1 MTKKHIAASGA
12 KQGQWV
18 TCGAQVCTL
27 SSANYHTTA
36 AELIQVQQYHEDKTG
51 EKVTGER
58 LSLQSVLEYK
68 ILSEGSK
75 KIISDKVDER
85 LEKAREKKE
94 GRKSQAG
101 TVLRDKRAEAYEQY
115 KKDSNA
121 AKYLKNYLADYPN
134 LSRLPLSDLRK
145 VFKYAE
151 TRYGTA
157 YISGAISPGGNKL
170 GLTSQEKV
178 YKELNDN
185 PRLLPAVLNPVT
197 AERRASAHPARNTAL
212 TRVVEEQ
219 ERRKEATQRQRIA
232 AGQATDGVKV
242 RRIRAGLS
250 TRTAIKDSLEE
261 LKARGCDVSYNE
273 DKGLMSTTFHNVE
286 IVGPSYQ
293 IEAWKK
299 WMRDGM
305 F

>member
-1 MTKKHIAASGA
+1 MTKQHIAASG
-12 KQGQWV
+12 KQEGNWV
-18 TCGAQVCTL
+18 PCSAQQCTL
-27 SSANYHTTA
+27 TKNQYHTTS
-36 AELIQVQQYHEDKTG
+36 AELIQVQQYFEDKTG
-51 EKVTGER
+51 NKIASQRVP
-58 LSLQSVLEYK
+58 LQAVLEYK

-75 KIISDKVDER
+75 KIIADKVE
-85 LEKAREKKE
+85 ARKEEARTKKE
-94 GRKSQAG
+94 SRKLQAG
-101 TVLRDKRAEAYEQY
+101 TVLRNKRAEAYAQY
-115 KKDSNA
+115 EKDNNA
-121 AKYLKNYLADYPN
+121 AKYFKNYLADYPN
-134 LSRLPLSDLRK
+134 LARLPLSDLRK

-157 YISGAISPGGNKL
+157 EISGALSNGGNKI

-219 ERRKEATQRQRIA
+219 ERRKEAAQRQRIA